1 MEAGT
6 IQNNKINLFLAEFLG
21 SLFFISAV
29 FFTALFHEGDA
40 LATSAGV
47 GIGLFIAIT
56 AFGKYTGGHFNPAV
70 TTGMSPNFFFYL
82 VFF

>member
-6 IQNNKINLFLAEFLG
+6 IQNNKINLFFAEFLG
-21 SLFFISAV
+21 SLFFITAI

-70 TTGMSPNFFFYL
+70 TTGTKF
-82 VFF
+82 